1 MPIRPRRLAFTASV
15 CLVLA
20 ACGAGPAPSR
30 VSSSSP
36 TAAPASTSPDASAS
50 ESAAAAGQTDSEW
63 GRIWDT
69 VPAGFP
75 RFPGSAIADATGPE
89 PVSARYTVPDGD
101 AQAIAT
107 WMQDALETA
116 TFSTEGMNGPFED
129 GGLVIDSVG
138 EGDCRIQTRIS
149 PEGGTTFIEILYG
162 AGCPGPA
169 L

>member
-1 MPIRPRRLAFTASV
+1 MLF
-15 CLVLA
+15 LA
-20 ACGAGPAPSR
+20 ACG
-30 VSSSSP
+30 SSP
-36 TAAPASTSPDASAS
+36 SPSPASSAEPSAS
-50 ESAAAAGQTDSEW
+50 RSTQASPSGAAGQSDSEW
-63 GRIWDT
+63 GRIWDA

-75 RFPGSAIADATGPE
+75 RFPGSSIADATGPE
-89 PVSARYTVPDGD
+89 PVSARFAVPDGD

-129 GGLVIDSVG
+129 GGYVIDSVG
-138 EGDCRIQTRIS
+138 EGECRMQTRIA

-162 AGCPGPA
+162 AGCPGAA